1 MIDILGVSGTPRKN
15 GNSDAMVEAI
25 LAAAKAQGVSTR
37 MVRLRDYDFGPCVG
51 CERCRKDKACTRL
64 LDGMQ
69 LIYPLLQEA
78 RGLVLV
84 SPVHTYNVSALM
96 KAFIDR
102 LYCYYDFEDGAPR
115 AWSSRLAGQGRK
127 AVIACVAE
135 QMEQENLGVTLEA
148 MRMPLASH
156 DYQIVAE
163 LPVLG
168 LFRAGAV
175 RSQGDAL
182 ERCEALGRELAKA
195 LHAPVSNHGAAPR
208 T

>member
-1 MIDILGVSGTPRKN
+1 MIDILGVSGTPRRN
-15 GNSDAMVEAI
+15 GNSDAMAEAV
-25 LAAAKAQGVSTR
+25 LAAAEAQGMATR

-64 LDGMQ
+64 MDGMQ
-69 LIYPLLQEA
+69 LIYPLLQKA

-84 SPVHTYNVSALM
+84 SPVHTYNISALM

-102 LYCYYDFEDGAPR
+102 LYCYYDFEDGVPR

-127 AVIACVAE
+127 AVLACVAE
-135 QMEQENLGVTLEA
+135 QLEQENLGVAMEA

-156 DYQIVAE
+156 DYEIVGE

-175 RSQGDAL
+175 RSHEEAL
-182 ERCEALGRELAKA
+182 ERCATLGRELAKA
-195 LHAPVSNHGAAPR
+195 LHGPVSDRSTASR